1 MTLRKLNL
9 FKRVIQQEKLHKNNN
24 ITKEY
29 LVIQFEKLNQENGW
43 KKELPLVA
51 E

>member
-9 FKRVIQQEKLHKNNN
+9 FKRVIQKEKLHQNNN
-24 ITKEY
+24 ITKEH